1 MSLSPSLFRFGAFA
15 VAYFLSFFFRSAN
28 AVIAADLRQE
38 VGLGPAELGFMTG
51 LFFAAYAGVQ
61 LPVGVAL
68 DRYGPQRVT
77 PALMMLAALGSLIFS
92 TGDSFATLALG
103 RALIG
108 VGMAGVLTGA
118 LKAFG
123 QWYTAR
129 EYTAASGSLVGI
141 GAAGGLMSATPLVWL
156 NHAIGWRA
164 VFAWAGLVVAA
175 SAGSIFILIPRL
187 RKWEARVDAI
197 KSPGG
202 MRGLFSS
209 LEFWRIA
216 LLAAVMT
223 GTVFAFQGLW
233 AGPYLADVAGFSNI
247 QVGNIVFLLSSGIV
261 VGYSLSGFLSAR
273 LGLGR
278 VVVVATSLFA
288 LVQMALA
295 LTPPRDAI
303 PVLFALFG
311 ITGAFNIMLLAQ
323 ARLAFPVEMT
333 GRAVTAVNLFAIGGT
348 FFLQWGIGLV
358 VGRFAHAGHLPPQA
372 YMAVLLATTVLTVA
386 ALLWYLPLSRR
397 AVFERG

>member
-1 MSLSPSLFRFGAFA
+1 
-15 VAYFLSFFFRSAN
+15 
-28 AVIAADLRQE
+28 
-38 VGLGPAELGFMTG
+38 
-51 LFFAAYAGVQ
+51 
-61 LPVGVAL
+61 
-68 DRYGPQRVT
+68 
-77 PALMMLAALGSLIFS
+77 MMLAALGSLVFS

-129 EYTAASGSLVGI
+129 EYTVASGSLVGI

-187 RKWEARVDAI
+187 RKREARVDAI

-247 QVGNIVFLLSSGIV
+247 QVGNIVLLLSS
-261 VGYSLSGFLSAR
+261 
-273 LGLGR
+273 
-278 VVVVATSLFA
+278 
-288 LVQMALA
+288 
-295 LTPPRDAI
+295 
-303 PVLFALFG
+303 
-311 ITGAFNIMLLAQ
+311 
-323 ARLAFPVEMT
+323 
-333 GRAVTAVNLFAIGGT
+333 
-348 FFLQWGIGLV
+348 
-358 VGRFAHAGHLPPQA
+358 
-372 YMAVLLATTVLTVA
+372 
-386 ALLWYLPLSRR
+386 
-397 AVFERG
+397 